1 MNWAAKAGPHTGQ
14 MVQRILADNPEMG
27 YCSCLGLI
35 RLAGK
40 YSPSR
45 MEAACERALL
55 SGAIGYQRVKSI
67 LEKGLDAQPLSP
79 PPEMRPSP
87 PHENL
92 RGPEYFQ

>member
-1 MNWAAKAGPHTGQ
+1 VNWAAKVGPPTGQ

-45 MEAACERALL
+45 MEAACERAVERRDRL
-55 SGAIGYQRVKSI
+55 STREINFRKGAGRATAFSPA
-67 LEKGLDAQPLSP
+67 GDAAF
-79 PPEMRPSP
+79 PSA
-87 PHENL
+87 
-92 RGPEYFQ
+92 

>member
-1 MNWAAKAGPHTGQ
+1 
-14 MVQRILADNPEMG
+14 MVQRILADKPHPEMG

-55 SGAIGYQRVKSI
+55 SGAIGYQRVKINFRKVAGRATAFSPA
-67 LEKGLDAQPLSP
+67 GDAAF
-79 PPEMRPSP
+79 PSA
-87 PHENL
+87 
-92 RGPEYFQ
+92 